1 MDYLEVKDRLKKA
14 KAEVNKL
21 ERLLKVTYPTPE
33 QAQPG
38 DKLVDGSVVIER
50 YPKTI
55 FYNERL
61 LVAAPKETEETC
73 RWTPEFQPV
82 FEKLKEK
89 EFNPSVWF
97 IPSVEQL
104 KLAYKNAKQ
113 HFPTWWH
120 WSSTEV
126 SSTNACCVNFNI
138 GGHYAVNKTN
148 AECVRAF
155 RFIEL

>member
-1 MDYLEVKDRLKKA
+1 MDYLELKDRLKKA
-14 KAEVNKL
+14 KAEVDKL

-61 LVAAPKETEETC
+61 LVAAPMETEEFC
-73 RWTPEFQPV
+73 RWIPEFQPV
-82 FEKLKEK
+82 FDKLKEK
-89 EFNPSVWF
+89 GFNPSGWF

-120 WSSTEV
+120 WSSTEA
-126 SSTNACCVNFNI
+126 SSNTACIVTFCD
-138 GGHYAVNKTN
+138 GSQYAVNKTN
-148 AECVRAF
+148 TICVRAF